1 MYSNIEQETAIA
13 KWMPWYKEVK
23 KALRERFKFTG
34 FRHHQLDTIN
44 ATLDRKDAFVLMT
57 TGASLLRRWL
67 RKLPLR
73 IQAWKQDEI

>member
-23 KALRERFKFTG
+23 KALSERFKLTG

-44 ATLDRKDAFVLMT
+44 VTLDGKDAFVLMA
-57 TGASLLRRWL
+57 TGGGKSLCYQ
-67 RKLPLR
+67 LP
-73 IQAWKQDEI
+73 AVV